1 MVNGDVDGG
10 APSDLS
16 AGGQRLSE
24 RSEGCEVGTA
34 SAADPLGVAGW
45 ATAQDRHARGFLSFV
60 ERNIFEG
67 RPWAPMHFPD
77 AGRPVF
83 ISRDAKLEAHE
94 KRGTG
99 VRKCRIRQT

>member
-1 MVNGDVDGG
+1 VIAVRATHESDFVDYLIESGAWEG
-10 APSDLS
+10 VSVSAPSGLFS
-16 AGGQRLSE
+16 
-24 RSEGCEVGTA
+24 
-34 SAADPLGVAGW
+34 PLA
-45 ATAQDRHARGFLSFV
+45 

-77 AGRPVF
+77 AGRPAF

-99 VRKCRIRQT
+99 ARK

>member
-1 MVNGDVDGG
+1 MIAVRATHESDFVDYLIESG
-10 APSDLS
+10 AWEGVSVSVPSGLS
-16 AGGQRLSE
+16 LLW
-24 RSEGCEVGTA
+24 RSGI
-34 SAADPLGVAGW
+34 SS
-45 ATAQDRHARGFLSFV
+45 R
-60 ERNIFEG
+60 G

-99 VRKCRIRQT
+99 VRK